1 MRGIKVRTYDIDT
14 YNAYL
19 RISKIAQKKKHN
31 MKEIDIEERK
41 SIQMSI
47 MDAVH
52 QFCQEHG
59 IRYSLACG
67 SLLGAIRHGGYIPWD
82 DDIDIYMLRKDYTR
96 FAKAFPK
103 VYKGL
108 YEFGAL
114 ERDEHWTFLFGK
126 VWDNRTKMVD
136 TRQSTAEK
144 GVNIDIFPI
153 DNVPEDD
160 ATFERWNKWRKQQL
174 IHLRRSS
181 LHFSQDFAL
190 WQNVLVPF
198 VHLRYLFFNRK
209 KAQLRLHAEIQRFNG
224 QNSAMIFE
232 GSSNPFVKSR
242 FPKHLFDDIIDIKF
256 EDRTYK
262 AFAGYDE
269 YLTLLY
275 GDYMTPPPP
284 EKQVPHHFERSY
296 WK

>member
-1 MRGIKVRTYDIDT
+1 
-14 YNAYL
+14 
-19 RISKIAQKKKHN
+19 

-52 QFCQEHG
+52 QFCQEHD

-82 DDIDIYMLRKDYTR
+82 DDIDIYMLREDYTR

-103 VYKGL
+103 VYKGR

-114 ERDEHWTFLFGK
+114 ERDEHWTFLLGK

-136 TRQSTAEK
+136 TRQHTTDI
-144 GVNIDIFPI
+144 GINIDIFPI
-153 DNVPEDD
+153 DDVPEDN

-198 VHLRYLFFNRK
+198 VRLRYLFFNRQRALHRLN
-209 KAQLRLHAEIQRFNG
+209 KAIQRFNG
-224 QNSAMIFE
+224 QNSAMVFE
-232 GSSNPFVKSR
+232 TSSGLFVKHS
-242 FPKHLFDDIIDIKF
+242 FPKRLFDDITDIKF

-262 AFAGYDE
+262 AFALYDE
-269 YLTLLY
+269 YLTLTF